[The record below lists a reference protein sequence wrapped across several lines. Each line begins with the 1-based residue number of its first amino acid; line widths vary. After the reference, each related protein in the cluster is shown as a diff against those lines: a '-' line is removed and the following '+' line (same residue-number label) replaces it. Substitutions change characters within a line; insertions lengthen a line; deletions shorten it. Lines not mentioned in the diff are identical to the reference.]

1 MKVGTDGVLLGAW
14 VSVRPS
20 DRRILDIGT
29 GTGLIAL
36 MMAQRVPG
44 ARITG
49 VDVEDISQAREN
61 ADASPWGG
69 RVAFV
74 QCPVQEFAPQG
85 KFDLVVSN
93 PPFFV
98 DSLTCPDA
106 GRTTARHAVRLPFGD
121 LRDAVVRLLSDQGR
135 FAVVLPKDEAAR
147 FIGICRDVL
156 APVRRTDVRTTPRHP
171 VKRVLIEF
179 VRVPA
184 RDASPAA
191 GISLPT
197 SASLPADP
205 SRLSDPSVPAPGFS
219 PANPLSMPDSVLSPL
234 DAPVPE
240 ADCTELVIGTGEH
253 EQYTPEYRA
262 LTRDFYLKF

>member
-20 DRRILDIGT
+20 DRRILDIGS

-106 GRTTARHAVRLPFGD
+106 GRTTPRHA
-121 LRDAVVRLLSDQGR
+121 A
-135 FAVVLPKDEAAR
+135 
-147 FIGICRDVL
+147 
-156 APVRRTDVRTTPRHP
+156 
-171 VKRVLIEF
+171 KRVLLEF
-179 VRVPA
+179 VH
-184 RDASPAA
+184 
-191 GISLPT
+191 T
-197 SASLPADP
+197 SSA
-205 SRLSDPSVPAPGFS
+205 PAP
-219 PANPLSMPDSVLSPL
+219 DR
-234 DAPVPE
+234 
-240 ADCTELVIGTGEH
+240 TELVIGTGVH